1 MGSAPRLL
9 GRLGRDS
16 ASSVLEGLHPAVTA
30 RRTVGELA
38 RARAPL
44 ALCGRA
50 SPCACP
56 WLRVCV
62 SRCVGIV
69 RARARVRV
77 SVCVCVCE

>member
-16 ASSVLEGLHPAVTA
+16 ASSVLEGLHPVVTA
-30 RRTVGELA
+30 RRTEGVLA

-44 ALCGRA
+44 ALCARA

-56 WLRVCV
+56 WLRVV
-62 SRCVGIV
+62 VCVGVCIV
-69 RARARVRV
+69 GALARVRV
-77 SVCVCVCE
+77 PLCVCVCE